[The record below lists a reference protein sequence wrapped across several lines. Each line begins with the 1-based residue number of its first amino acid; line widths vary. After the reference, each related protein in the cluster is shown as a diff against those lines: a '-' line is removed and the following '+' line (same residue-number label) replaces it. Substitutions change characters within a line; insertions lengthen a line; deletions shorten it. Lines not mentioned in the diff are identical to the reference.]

1 MNRLFWRF
9 ALLVLLA
16 VALGSGLI
24 YVTFSRLFGDPLE
37 HIARDQAAGQIFLLE
52 QYIDQAPADEWLPR
66 RCSARKRASST
77 RGWIGLFT

>member
-16 VALGSGLI
+16 IALGSGVI
-24 YVTFSRLFGDPLE
+24 YFTFSGLFGDPLE

-66 RCSARKRASST
+66 
-77 RGWIGLFT
+77 LN